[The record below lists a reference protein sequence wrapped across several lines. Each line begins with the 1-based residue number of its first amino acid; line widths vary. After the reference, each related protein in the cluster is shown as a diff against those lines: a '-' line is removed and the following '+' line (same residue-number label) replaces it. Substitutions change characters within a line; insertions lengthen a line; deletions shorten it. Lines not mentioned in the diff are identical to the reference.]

1 PRGRTAP
8 ALVPMQR
15 ARAEAASDAMRR
27 NVQVLALI
35 GSGHAVSHFYS
46 LALPPLFPLLRDQ
59 LDVSYA
65 ALGLLVTL
73 FNLATGVAQVPAGFL
88 VDRFGAR
95 RLLLLGLAIMG
106 AAMTSLGFAPS
117 YWLMLVLV
125 AAAGIG
131 NSVFH
136 PADYAILSASVDRGW
151 LGRAFSIHT
160 FTGNIGFMA
169 APAGMIA
176 LTALLGWRGAL
187 SVAGLLAFAVL
198 GAMLAWGHILHN
210 DTRRADAGQ
219 RRPAAPSRAR
229 GFLLS
234 APILLLF
241 GFYVMNAMV
250 TSGIQSFSVTALTG
264 LHGIDLGFANVILSA
279 FLIASAVGVLLGGM
293 VADRTDRYVAVTVAA
308 FGAVALLMLAV
319 GLLPL
324 PAAVLLGVF
333 LLIGLI
339 QSSVRTSRDMMVR
352 KVTPEGATGRVFAFV
367 MTGLNVGGAIT
378 PVLFGLLLDHG
389 APQVVFLLMA
399 AFAAA
404 VAGIVVLVQA
414 AIVAQ
419 GAKPRHRQIPAE

>member
-1 PRGRTAP
+1 
-8 ALVPMQR
+8 
-15 ARAEAASDAMRR
+15 MRR

-35 GSGHAVSHFYS
+35 GSGHAVSHFYL

-65 ALGLLVTL
+65 ALGLLVTM
-73 FNLATGVAQVPAGFL
+73 FNVATGATQVPAGFL

-106 AAMTSLGFAPS
+106 VAMTALGFAPS

-125 AAAGIG
+125 ALAGVG

-160 FTGNIGFMA
+160 FTGNIGFML
-169 APAGMIA
+169 APGGMIA

-187 SVAGLLAFAVL
+187 MIAGLLAFVVL
-198 GAMLAWGHILHN
+198 GAMLMFGHLLR
-210 DTRRADAGQ
+210 DEERSVDASP
-219 RRPAAPSRAR
+219 RKAAPQGAR
-229 GFLLS
+229 RLLFTT
-234 APILLLF
+234 PVLLLF
-241 GFYVMNAMV
+241 SFYLLNAMF
-250 TSGIQSFSVTALTG
+250 TSGMQSFSVTAMNG
-264 LHGIDLGFANVILSA
+264 LHGIDLGFANIILSA
-279 FLIASAVGVLLGGM
+279 FLVMASAGVLLGGM
-293 VADRTDRYVAVTVAA
+293 VADHTDRYAVVTVGA
-308 FGAVALLMLAV
+308 FATIALLMLAV

-333 LLIGLI
+333 AAIGLL
-339 QSSVRTSRDMMVR
+339 QGSVRTSRDMLVR
-352 KVTPEGATGRVFAFV
+352 KVTPAGATGRVFAFV

-389 APQVVFLLMA
+389 APQMVFLLMA
-399 AFAAA
+399 AFAIA
-404 VAGIVVLVQA
+404 VTGIVVLVQA
-414 AIVAQ
+414 AISALDKPQHRVA
-419 GAKPRHRQIPAE
+419 AE